1 MPPMTKAFSGIRLI
15 YQHKELFQRSGEL
28 FQCTTVQTGKHIVK
42 IFLSFNTKCYQ
53 YNVMLVYTTIYIST
67 SSEVPQNHND
77 LPSIF
82 CRYFWNKTFVIQSSS
97 LL

>member
-1 MPPMTKAFSGIRLI
+1 MTKAFSGICLI

-42 IFLSFNTKCYQ
+42 IFLSFNTKRYQ

-67 SSEVPQNHND
+67 STSSEVPQNHND
-77 LPSIF
+77 LPSMF
-82 CRYFWNKTFVIQSSS
+82 CRCFWNKTFVIQSSS